1 VSGSVSKKTSY
12 VIVGENP
19 GSKAEKAEQLGVP
32 VLDEEGFRALLAGE
46 LSAPEAESAAGAEP
60 AAEAAEE
67 SADGTSDQ
75 GKIN

>member
-1 VSGSVSKKTSY
+1 

-46 LSAPEAESAAGAEP
+46 LTIAAD
-60 AAEAAEE
+60 AEE
-67 SADGTSDQ
+67 SADGDSDEEE
-75 GKIN
+75 II